1 MSKVLI
7 VKSAAAA
14 QSASFAPTVTGGGNA
29 AMQMNLPAG
38 KGVTGYGRIVPALGA
53 ALGALNT
60 LADDSQGDLF
70 SSMGQAGMRGYT
82 GYQAASQA
90 LGPAQRYAQQF
101 TPAGR
106 VAAAKQGLQNNQLSA
121 NNTMLNPNTGQPM
134 TPEEQKRTHL
144 NASGNMVTIPQAP
157 TLGMDSQSNWMDF
170 MDSTAGS
177 TSGNVHQNNYDAE
190 TGKNADS
197 SMHHIGAMVNEADK
211 IKPPDTNEK
220 SVIDGQQAESA
231 NEKEFRLRQQHV
243 KEAGDV
249 MRDNALKSVR
259 HWRYY

>member
-14 QSASFAPTVTGGGNA
+14 QNASFAPTVSGGGNA

-53 ALGALNT
+53 AWGALNT

-106 VAAAKQGLQNNQLSA
+106 VAAAKQGLQNNQLSV

-144 NASGNMVTIPQAP
+144 NASGNMVTTPQAP

-170 MDSTAGS
+170 MDSTAGG
-177 TSGNVHQNNYDAE
+177 GNVGENIVDAALGIQSNNDPV
-190 TGKNADS
+190 NAQLTQ
-197 SMHHIGAMVNEADK
+197 
-211 IKPPDTNEK
+211 TNEEIAK
-220 SVIDGQQAESA
+220 PNVVPGQKAQDAAS
-231 NEKEFRLRQQHV
+231 KTV
-243 KEAGDV
+243 DDV
-249 MRDNALKSVR
+249 TKPQEDLQRRVVKSVR
-259 HWRYY
+259 HWSYY

>member
-53 ALGALNT
+53 AWGALNT

-106 VAAAKQGLQNNQLSA
+106 VAAAKQGLQNNQLSV
-121 NNTMLNPNTGQPM
+121 NNTMFNPNTGQPM

-144 NASGNMVTIPQAP
+144 NASGNMVTTPQAP

-177 TSGNVHQNNYDAE
+177 TSGNVGENNVDAAL
-190 TGKNADS
+190 GIQSNNDPVNAQLTQ
-197 SMHHIGAMVNEADK
+197 
-211 IKPPDTNEK
+211 TNEEIATNK
-220 SVIDGQQAESA
+220 PNVVPGQKAQDAAS
-231 NEKEFRLRQQHV
+231 KTV
-243 KEAGDV
+243 DDV
-249 MRDNALKSVR
+249 TKPQEDLQRRVVKSVR
-259 HWRYY
+259 HWSYY

>member
-14 QSASFAPTVTGGGNA
+14 QSPSFAPTVSGGGNA

-53 ALGALNT
+53 AWGALNT

-106 VAAAKQGLQNNQLSA
+106 VAAAKQGLQNSQLSIHDS
-121 NNTMLNPNTGQPM
+121 NT
-134 TPEEQKRTHL
+134 
-144 NASGNMVTIPQAP
+144 SGNTTNVPQAP
-157 TLGMDSQSNWMDF
+157 TLGMDSQSDWMDF

-177 TSGNVHQNNYDAE
+177 TSGNVHQNNFEAE
-190 TGKNADS
+190 TGKNATEKMLDRA
-197 SMHHIGAMVNEADK
+197 SMITGQKSKDATQIALDEAEN
-211 IKPPDTNEK
+211 T
-220 SVIDGQQAESA
+220 
-231 NEKEFRLRQQHV
+231 
-243 KEAGDV
+243 EAQKKLMGDV
-249 MRDNALKSVR
+249 ALKSR
-259 HWRYY
+259 RPWSYY

>member
-14 QSASFAPTVTGGGNA
+14 QSASFAPTVSGGGNA

-53 ALGALNT
+53 AWGALNT

-70 SSMGQAGMRGYT
+70 SSIGQAGMRGYT

-121 NNTMLNPNTGQPM
+121 NNTMLNTNTGQPM

-144 NASGNMVTIPQAP
+144 DASGNMVTIPQAP

-177 TSGNVHQNNYDAE
+177 TSGNVHQNNFEAE

-197 SMHHIGAMVNEADK
+197 GMHLYNDRQSSSNGLSSIGSMVG
-211 IKPPDTNEK
+211 
-220 SVIDGQQAESA
+220 QAEKDQKLWMMLQ
-231 NEKEFRLRQQHV
+231 N
-243 KEAGDV
+243 
-249 MRDNALKSVR
+249 LKKI
-259 HWRYY
+259 YKGE